1 MAPIIVDPQAVSGAG
16 TSMNAVGEGV
26 AAAMSTLTGGF
37 NANTGYDAA
46 GIVFGR
52 QYVSAGASLLK
63 AITAGVNACRNN
75 GYGLQTSAVNYS
87 RAEAASDLSGR
98 AQVLGSPP
106 CPAPV
111 AVPGSPSSSGASV
124 PPPLLWSVV
133 AQFVGSPWPD
143 GNPAEMRA
151 AAAAWRAMA
160 VPLYQVSGDAA
171 GAYNTIAAQRIAE
184 GRLMTADIRDIGSNL
199 AGVASSCQQLAATLE
214 QYAGQVEKTQ
224 QAIRQLCDQ
233 VGSIGGIV
241 GTFFEFLHGHGED
254 ELHKI
259 ADEIETVLT
268 YLGTEADAALALL
281 ESAKSSVDSWVLGL
295 EKSAD
300 RTFVEFFGD
309 QVGGALATHFNAVAD
324 SAEGVFRWGAGMA
337 EGVIAL
343 DPTRFASSPD
353 VAGRAWEGVAKFA
366 QLVTNPA
373 AAIAS
378 DPQGSLDTVKG
389 LVHADDWSKDRP
401 MLGASQNLLDIA
413 SVVIPGVGEA
423 GAAGDAASAV
433 GRVARTSEEPA
444 GAAGT
449 IGKVGEFGRST
460 AALGG
465 VTKDV
470 AGLTEKLGAIA
481 DKPSAPPAGGRPASL
496 TDPVDAGPR
505 APVAKQPDPESAP
518 AVGRPDEPAG
528 GDVAAGVSDH
538 PTAQVGGER
547 VPGGSDPTTHTP
559 APAVAAGAGEGAP
572 RLPPVTTTGTDT
584 AAPLSAA
591 ERAPAVAGGS
601 GEALKPVG
609 GLAPSA
615 SDRLTGLGNSSK
627 FPAADDHASL
637 ATDIGTHASVGD
649 GVERGVPLGAGHRDD
664 YGGGDP
670 PPGRVITAAGAI
682 IGIRCTPVNLQA
694 RAGRI
699 KTTTIRSMPRMEV
712 PSTSIG
718 TFRRTV
724 LTLIES
730 IRKSLSSSQI
740 RLLRSGVRQMAAHLP
755 RPSTRR
761 DSTSWDPMANIG
773 STFRTMLERYTA
785 LSSSSTTC
793 RRSNRISASGWTESV
808 TRTGSILQSCRTDT
822 RRRGKGG
829 LYTSNPSKRVT
840 TPTPSIICHLVGRSR
855 HRRSRPAWA
864 SPGGRSRSDSSTTEM
879 RSCRSTSSRMN

>member
-1 MAPIIVDPQAVSGAG
+1 MD
-16 TSMNAVGEGV
+16 AVGEGL

-52 QYVSAGASLLK
+52 QYVSAGTSLLK

-111 AVPGSPSSSGASV
+111 AAPGSPSSSGASV

-151 AAAAWRAMA
+151 AAAAWRAIA

-171 GAYNTIAAQRIAE
+171 GAYNTIAAQRIDE
-184 GRLMTADIRDIGSNL
+184 GPLMTADIRDIGSNL

-224 QAIRQLCDQ
+224 QAILQLCDQ

-241 GTFFEFLHGHGED
+241 GAFFEFLHGHGED

-259 ADEIETVLT
+259 ADAIKTVLT
-268 YLGTEADAALALL
+268 YLGTDADAALVLL

-337 EGVIAL
+337 EGAIAL
-343 DPTRFASSPD
+343 DPTRFASSLD
-353 VAGRAWEGVAKFA
+353 AAGQTWEGVAKFA

-433 GRVARTSEEPA
+433 GRVARTGEEAA
-444 GAAGT
+444 GAAGA
-449 IGKVGEFGRST
+449 IGNVGEFGRST

-481 DKPSAPPAGGRPASL
+481 DKPSAPLAGGHPVSL

-505 APVAKQPDPESAP
+505 TPVARQRDPESAP

-528 GDVAAGVSDH
+528 GNVDAGESDH
-538 PTAQVGGER
+538 PLAAAGHEPASESPPVGSAHTSPPSAVVAGDGAER
-547 VPGGSDPTTHTP
+547 VPAVATP
-559 APAVAAGAGEGAP
+559 AGSHAPVSAGI
-572 RLPPVTTTGTDT
+572 
-584 AAPLSAA
+584 S
-591 ERAPAVAGGS
+591 ERAPALAGAPV
-601 GEALKPVG
+601 EALEPVG
-609 GLAPSA
+609 GSA
-615 SDRLTGLGNSSK
+615 SAGEGLTGFGKDLGGPGHDLRS
-627 FPAADDHASL
+627 ADSGLGVHGDHPHSWADTDSMHRL
-637 ATDIGTHASVGD
+637 PDSGTHQNGPGDIGTQVGHPGAAANRAD
-649 GVERGVPLGAGHRDD
+649 PGAHGAAAEGVAEHMPHGHPEGTYDHDVLDSHPSGLSPEKRDEILAMERGERPDPSEYLSPQFIHHHLEQFSDGA
-664 YGGGDP
+664 
-670 PPGRVITAAGAI
+670 
-682 IGIRCTPVNLQA
+682 A
-694 RAGRI
+694 RF
-699 KTTTIRSMPRMEV
+699 MPQ
-712 PSTSIG
+712 S
-718 TFRRTV
+718 
-724 LTLIES
+724 
-730 IRKSLSSSQI
+730 
-740 RLLRSGVRQMAAHLP
+740 
-755 RPSTRR
+755 
-761 DSTSWDPMANIG
+761 N
-773 STFRTMLERYTA
+773 LERYGIGQVDGTTFVMPKHEADGLLELSKGDPGA
-785 LSSSSTTC
+785 LE
-793 RRSNRISASGWTESV
+793 RALGLPEGFLEYNKVVRIDIPQPEDFGLRMPSGNEAGANDMW
-808 TRTGSILQSCRTDT
+808 I
-822 RRRGKGG
+822 
-829 LYTSNPSKRVT
+829 
-840 TPTPSIICHLVGRSR
+840 
-855 HRRSRPAWA
+855 
-864 SPGGRSRSDSSTTEM
+864 PGGHLPDGSSEAIVDGGAIPNDRYDVSDISGPDSEG
-879 RSCRSTSSRMN
+879 